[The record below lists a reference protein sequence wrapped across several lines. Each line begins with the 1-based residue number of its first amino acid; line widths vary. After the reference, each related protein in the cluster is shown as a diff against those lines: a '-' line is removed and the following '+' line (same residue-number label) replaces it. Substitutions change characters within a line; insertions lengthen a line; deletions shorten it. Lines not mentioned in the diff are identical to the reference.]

1 LVAILT
7 LAQIDERLMLGLGAV
22 SDPGV
27 VGVGIFVA
35 DALPD
40 SAAHTTLG
48 ELNPEI
54 AVDSVDVHARFVKA
68 VVAAA

>member
-1 LVAILT
+1 
-7 LAQIDERLMLGLGAV
+7 MLGLGAV

-40 SAAHTTLG
+40 IAAHTTLG
-48 ELNPEI
+48 E
-54 AVDSVDVHARFVKA
+54 A
-68 VVAAA
+68 VVAAAMTV